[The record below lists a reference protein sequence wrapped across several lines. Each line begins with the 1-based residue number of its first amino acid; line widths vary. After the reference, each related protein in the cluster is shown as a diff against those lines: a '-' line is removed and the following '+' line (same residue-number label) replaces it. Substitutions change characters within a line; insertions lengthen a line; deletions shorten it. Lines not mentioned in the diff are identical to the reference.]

1 MTANGGRLLLIVQVV
16 AIFLASIAMSLALAH
31 ALEFPGKLRLSKE
44 NYIATQ
50 TIYYPGFTI
59 GGIAEGL
66 SMVTALILI
75 VLTPTHTQA
84 FWWTLAGLIGLVA
97 MHVVYWTLTHPVN
110 KFWTKDLNL
119 KGVSGGFFDVGLRRD
134 SAEGAGNSDENWVS
148 FRNRWEYS
156 HVFRAAL
163 SATALLSLIV
173 AVAVRG
179 NG

>member
-1 MTANGGRLLLIVQVV
+1 LVIQVV
-16 AIFLASIAMSLALAH
+16 AVFLASIAMSLAVAH
-31 ALEFPGKLRLSKE
+31 ALELPGKLRLSRE

-59 GGIAEGL
+59 GGASEGL
-66 SMVTALILI
+66 SMLAVLVLLL
-75 VLTPTHTQA
+75 LTPTNTQA

-110 KFWTKDLNL
+110 KFWTKDLSL
-119 KGVSGGFFDVGLRRD
+119 KGVSGRFFGVGRRMEA
-134 SAEGAGNSDENWVS
+134 AEGAGNSDENWVS
-148 FRNRWEYS
+148 LRNRWEYS
-156 HVFRAAL
+156 HLFRAAL
-163 SATALLSLIV
+163 SATALISLIV

>member
-1 MTANGGRLLLIVQVV
+1 MLLIVQVV
-16 AIFLASIAMSLALAH
+16 AVFLASIAMSLALAH
-31 ALEFPGKLRLSKE
+31 ALELPGKLRLSKE

-66 SMVTALILI
+66 SMVAALILI

-97 MHVVYWTLTHPVN
+97 MHVVYWTRTHPVN

-119 KGVSGGFFDVGLRRD
+119 KGVSGGFFDVGRRME

>member
-1 MTANGGRLLLIVQVV
+1 MIVQVV
-16 AIFLASIAMSLALAH
+16 AVFLASIAMSLAVAH
-31 ALEFPGKLRLSKE
+31 ALELPGKLRLSKE

-66 SMVTALILI
+66 SMMAALALL
-75 VLTPTHTQA
+75 VRTPTNTQA
-84 FWWTLAGLIGLVA
+84 FWWTLAGLIGLIA
-97 MHVVYWTLTHPVN
+97 THVVYWTFTHPVN

-119 KGVSGGFFDVGLRRD
+119 KGVGGGFFAAGRRMEG
-134 SAEGAGNSDENWVS
+134 AEGAGNSDENWVS

-163 SATALLSLIV
+163 SATALISLIV
-173 AVAVRG
+173 SVAVRG
-179 NG
+179 KG

>member
-1 MTANGGRLLLIVQVV
+1 MTVQVV
-16 AIFLASIAMSLALAH
+16 AVFLASIAMSLALAH
-31 ALEFPGKLRLSKE
+31 ALELPGKLRLSKE

-66 SMVTALILI
+66 SMVAALILI
-75 VLTPTHTQA
+75 VLTPTNTQA
-84 FWWTLAGLIGLVA
+84 FWWALAGLIGLVA
-97 MHVVYWTLTHPVN
+97 MHVVYWTFTHPVN

-119 KGVSGGFFDVGLRRD
+119 KGVGGGFFAAGRGMEG
-134 SAEGAGNSDENWVS
+134 AEGTGNSDENWVT

-173 AVAVRG
+173 AVAVRAKG
-179 NG
+179 